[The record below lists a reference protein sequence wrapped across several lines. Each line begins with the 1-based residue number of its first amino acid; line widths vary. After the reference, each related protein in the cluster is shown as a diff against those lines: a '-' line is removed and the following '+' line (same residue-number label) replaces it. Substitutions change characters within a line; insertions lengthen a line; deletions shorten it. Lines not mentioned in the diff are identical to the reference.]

1 MNKQSSE
8 FKRYMAYRKPKDGR
22 RNGSIAIAFLLA
34 VILLAFAFVLSFY
47 SWSHHRW
54 ISAIF
59 DPIIFLIF
67 GIILLVWVYTPES
80 AWPEGVPPRPGP
92 DTLSADELV
101 EVGAHQQ
108 YAERYANNRKGL
120 MNLLRWPFF
129 KNRNLG
135 LGNETIIMTVTVV
148 TAAVA
153 IATLLNEF
161 DKLNGPESAT
171 PCQCSKQAEARR

>member
-1 MNKQSSE
+1 M
-8 FKRYMAYRKPKDGR
+8 
-22 RNGSIAIAFLLA
+22 A
-34 VILLAFAFVLSFY
+34 VILIAFAFVLWFY
-47 SWSHHRW
+47 SSSHHRW

-80 AWPEGVPPRPGP
+80 AWPEGVPSKPGP
-92 DTLSADELV
+92 GTLPDDELV
-101 EVGAHQQ
+101 EVLAHEQ
-108 YAERYANNRKGL
+108 YAERYADNRNGL
-120 MNLLRWPFF
+120 IKLLRWPFF

-171 PCQCSKQAEARR
+171 PCLCSKQAEARR